1 MSMARTV
8 LGNEL
13 VKTYRKWRS
22 YIAFLAI
29 GVVVPLVFLAMKLQG
44 DTMVRG
50 ITRGI
55 ARDFVVLGNVLN
67 GYFVTI
73 FLMNALW
80 IHIPFLLTLTA
91 GDQLAGEATGG
102 TFRLML
108 IRPRSRTFILLT
120 KYLVT
125 LIYTASVVLF
135 LAILSLGL
143 GVLLFGSGDLFVP
156 ERSIV
161 ILPEAEALV
170 RILFGFALATWG
182 MFTVAS
188 LAFFFSSLVDNA
200 LGPIIATMATI
211 IIFYVITNIPADLFA
226 AVKPYLFTTHLDL
239 WQKALEEPINWT
251 GLWTSAAALGAY
263 SVGFLG
269 LSWYIFVRKDI
280 LS

>member
-1 MSMARTV
+1 MARTV
-8 LGNEL
+8 FGNEL

-22 YIAFLAI
+22 YIAFVTI
-29 GVVVPLVFLAMKLQG
+29 GIVVPLVFLAMKLQG
-44 DTMVRG
+44 ENLVQN

-73 FLMNALW
+73 FLMNSLW

-102 TFRLML
+102 TFRLLL
-108 IRPRSRTFILLT
+108 IRPVSRTSVLFT

-125 LIYTASVVLF
+125 LVYTASVVLF
-135 LAILSLGL
+135 LAALSLGL
-143 GVLLFGSGDLFVP
+143 GVLLFGTGDLFVP

-161 ILPEAEALV
+161 ILPQADALV
-170 RILFGFALATWG
+170 RILFGFLLATWG

-200 LGPIIATMATI
+200 LGPIIGTMATI
-211 IIFYVITNIPADLFA
+211 IIFYVITGIPAELFT

-239 WQKALEEPINWT
+239 WQKALEQPIDWAAL
-251 GLWTSAAALGAY
+251 GTSAAVLGAY
-263 SVGFLG
+263 SIGFLT
-269 LSWYIFVRKDI
+269 LAWYIFVRKDI

>member
-1 MSMARTV
+1 
-8 LGNEL
+8 

-29 GVVVPLVFLAMKLQG
+29 GIVVPLVFLAMKLQE

-67 GYFVTI
+67 GYFVTV

-182 MFTVAS
+182 MCTVAS

-211 IIFYVITNIPADLFA
+211 IISYVITNIPADLFA

-251 GLWTSAAALGAY
+251 GLLTSAAALGAY
-263 SVGFLG
+263 SIGFLS